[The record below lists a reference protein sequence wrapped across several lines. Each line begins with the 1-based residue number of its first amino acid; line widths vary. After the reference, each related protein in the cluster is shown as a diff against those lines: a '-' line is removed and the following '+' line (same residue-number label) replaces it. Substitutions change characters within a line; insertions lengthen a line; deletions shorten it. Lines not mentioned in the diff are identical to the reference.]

1 MAKRAFGARRFLP
14 FLQPILLGIGFA
26 LLVVISAA
34 TVFLVDRAGSDQH
47 LLANTLKVQGLLS
60 DLLLDVRRAESSER
74 GYLFTNNPDYLD
86 EFYDSEP
93 DAQQVLA
100 QLRKLSKDSPHR
112 LQALDRAD
120 ALIREKFALMAE
132 SIRLNESH
140 RREDAR
146 AQVIQGH
153 GRELTQTLRT
163 LIDNAVLEESRK
175 AAERAEQS
183 RRTNR
188 MLLNLAL
195 SGAAL
200 ILLIGV
206 VFIVL
211 VQRTARQRESARNE
225 LAVTNANLERIV
237 EYRTADLL
245 EANEEIQRFAYVVS
259 HDLRSPLVNIMGFTS
274 ELELLRQQIFAQLE
288 QLSAQLIV
296 LDAQATDAEGR
307 REFERLGKEFDE
319 AIGFIKTSIGNMDR
333 LINAV
338 LKLSREGR
346 RQFQPQTVDMNALLE
361 QIVRNVAHRTE
372 ELGATVVVNELPQVE
387 SDRLALEQVFSN
399 LLDNALKYG
408 RPEAA
413 PRVEISGR
421 ASATHVVYEV
431 KDNGRGVDPRD
442 HKRVFELFRRSGSQ
456 DRPGEGIGL
465 AHVRALLRR
474 LGGKIGL
481 QSAPGQGSTFS
492 VTLPRSWQADHRSA
506 A

>member
-1 MAKRAFGARRFLP
+1 MAKGALRQARFLP

-26 LLVVISAA
+26 LLVVVSAA
-34 TVFLVDRAGSDQH
+34 TVFLVDRAGGDQR
-47 LLANTLKVQGLLS
+47 LLTDTLKVESLLS
-60 DLLLDVRRAESSER
+60 DLLLNLRRAEASER
-74 GYLFTNNPDYLD
+74 GYLFTNNPDYLG

-93 DAQQVLA
+93 EAQHVLA
-100 QLRKLSKDSPHR
+100 ELRALSQSSPER
-112 LQALDRAD
+112 LDALARAEG
-120 ALIREKFALMAE
+120 LIREKFALMSEAV
-132 SIRLNESH
+132 RLNQAH

-146 AQVIQGH
+146 AQVLQGR
-153 GRELTQTLRT
+153 GRELTQALQT
-163 LIDNAVLEESRK
+163 LIDNAVLQESRK

-183 RRTNR
+183 RRTNQ
-188 MLLNLAL
+188 LLLDLAL

-200 ILLIGV
+200 ILLIGLV
-206 VFIVL
+206 SIFL
-211 VQRTARQRESARNE
+211 VQRTARQREAARTE

-237 EYRTADLL
+237 EYRTADLV

-274 ELELLRQQIFAQLE
+274 ELETLRKEIFAQLE
-288 QLSAQLIV
+288 QLSAQLIA
-296 LDAQATDAEGR
+296 LNAQTAEADAR
-307 REFERLGKEFDE
+307 VEFERFGADFDE

-346 RQFQPQTVDMNALLE
+346 RQFQPQIVDMNALLD

-372 ELGATVVVNELPQVE
+372 ELGATVVIDNLPQAE

-399 LLDNALKYG
+399 LIDNALKYG

-413 PRVEISGR
+413 LRIEVSGR
-421 ASATHVVYEV
+421 ANATHVVYDV
-431 KDNGRGVDPRD
+431 KDNGRGIDPRD
-442 HKRVFELFRRSGSQ
+442 HKRVFELFRRSGPQ

-465 AHVRALLRR
+465 AHVRALVRR
-474 LGGKIGL
+474 LGGSIGL

-492 VTLPRSWQADHRSA
+492 VTLPKRWRAEHRSA